1 MDVPTPQPPAP
12 TLSRR
17 TLIEEVV
24 IVLALSLLAS
34 AVFAILDLI
43 SAPVKRSVA
52 VATFP
57 TFVQFQFLK
66 QLFSILFALAPVWL
80 VFYLVRRSGEGAT
93 GIGFDGSRP
102 GFDVGFGVVLAITVG
117 GIGYG
122 LYRAAIALNINR
134 FVVPVPP
141 EHHWWTF
148 PILVLGSFEFAL
160 LEETIMSGYLITRLQ
175 QIGLVAPAAVVTSA
189 VLRGSYHLY
198 QGWGGF
204 TANLALGLFFGTLF
218 VRWRRTWP
226 LVIAHFLVDLTA
238 GVAYIAN
245 HHRLPTGAVGPL
257 LAAAVGLILGAIVL
271 FAWKPAPERALA
283 Q

>member
-80 VFYLVRRSGEGAT
+80 VFYLVRRSGEGAS

-148 PILVLGSFEFAL
+148 PILVFGSFEFAL
-160 LEETIMSGYLITRLQ
+160 LEETIMSGYVITRLQ

-204 TANLALGLFFGTLF
+204 AGNMVMGLIFGWWFQRT
-218 VRWRRTWP
+218 RRVLP
-226 LVIAHFLVDLTA
+226 LVIAHSLLDGFSF
-238 GVAYIAN
+238 
-245 HHRLPTGAVGPL
+245 VGYVYL
-257 LAAAVGLILGAIVL
+257 HGHVSWI
-271 FAWKPAPERALA
+271 
-283 Q
+283 